1 MAAET
6 EAGHAAA
13 GEKFEKREFP
23 SARHGESLQWPG
35 AGRRRCFPC
44 VLSKFQ
50 RFVRRRRVDRASK
63 YGEGS
68 RLVISMA
75 PPRMTL
81 RKVDT
86 ALLAAGAAAAIL
98 AVAAFAA
105 EPLERLEDVQIGERG
120 NILRVALIC
129 STTCDVA
136 PAAGIDFR
144 LNGVRAELDTDLTR
158 RSALAE
164 RLTISPEDGA
174 SLIRLKTAERVNAAR
189 VITCRSDTG
198 PAPCIEFRFDHP
210 AGEPAPTKPAATKP
224 TAPQKEIPFIGAV
237 ILAPRPGLRD
247 EPAKGLIYLP
257 DFSPPE
263 RLQSPQS
270 SLTAPP
276 EEKIAEARR
285 PALVA
290 IDRARAL
297 SEGGAFD
304 IKREANEILGKSFSV
319 GACEGAKARLQ
330 GDAWALNAM
339 IDLAFC
345 KAGEGKLAEADAD
358 FSRLLAYTPDN
369 YEALV
374 GRALIAIASGEPA
387 KGKGFYQE
395 ALNALPPI
403 AESDRIVAAMDR
415 I

>member
-1 MAAET
+1 
-6 EAGHAAA
+6 
-13 GEKFEKREFP
+13 
-23 SARHGESLQWPG
+23 
-35 AGRRRCFPC
+35 
-44 VLSKFQ
+44 
-50 RFVRRRRVDRASK
+50 
-63 YGEGS
+63 
-68 RLVISMA
+68 
-75 PPRMTL
+75 MTL

-136 PAAGIDFR
+136 PAAGVDFR

-174 SLIRLKTAERVNAAR
+174 SLIRLKTAESVNAAR

-210 AGEPAPTKPAATKP
+210 AGEPAPTKPAAAKP
-224 TAPQKEIPFIGAV
+224 TAPSPGIRGDGAEAKAAPQKEIPFIGAV

-387 KGKGFYQE
+387 KGKDFYQE

>member
-1 MAAET
+1 M
-6 EAGHAAA
+6 
-13 GEKFEKREFP
+13 
-23 SARHGESLQWPG
+23 
-35 AGRRRCFPC
+35 
-44 VLSKFQ
+44 
-50 RFVRRRRVDRASK
+50 
-63 YGEGS
+63 
-68 RLVISMA
+68 
-75 PPRMTL
+75 
-81 RKVDT
+81 
-86 ALLAAGAAAAIL
+86 L

-105 EPLERLEDVQIGERG
+105 EPIEKLEDVQIGERG

-129 STTCDVA
+129 STTCDVR
-136 PAAGIDFR
+136 PAAGVDFR

-158 RSALAE
+158 RSALAA

-174 SLIRLKTAERVNAAR
+174 SLIRLTTDERVNAAR
-189 VITCRSDTG
+189 VITCRSDSG
-198 PAPCIEFRFDHP
+198 PAPCIEFRFDRP
-210 AGEPAPTKPAATKP
+210 AAETAAPKPAAGKQS
-224 TAPQKEIPFIGAV
+224 APAPRIRDNGAEAKAAVKKEIPFIGAV
-237 ILAPRPGLRD
+237 VLAPRPGLRD

-270 SLTAPP
+270 PQSSLIAPAP
-276 EEKIAEARR
+276 EEKFADARR

-290 IDRARAL
+290 IDRARTL
-297 SEGGAFD
+297 SESGVFD
-304 IKREANEILGKSFSV
+304 LKHEANEILGKSFSV

-330 GDAWALNAM
+330 GDAWALDAM

-345 KAGEGKLAEADAD
+345 KAGEGKLADADAD
-358 FSRLLAYTPDN
+358 FARLLAYTPDN

-374 GRALIAIASGEPA
+374 GRGLIAIASGEPA
-387 KGKGFYQE
+387 KGKNFYQE